1 MTNNLENY
9 ILNHIDEEPQ
19 LLQSMFREANVKL
32 LHPRMLSG
40 HLQGRLLKMFTQMIR
55 PRNVLELGTYTGYSA
70 LCIAEGLSSDALL
83 HTIEVNDEMED
94 FIKKYVSQSTQKDK
108 IKLYIGDAVDII
120 PAFEDEMFEMVFI
133 DADKRIYWK
142 YFEMILPKVKS
153 GGFLLVDNT
162 LWDGKVVKSVESN
175 DWQTKGILEFNERL
189 AKDERVT
196 KVILPLRDGITLIHK
211 N

>member
-1 MTNNLENY
+1 MTDHLEDY
-9 ILNHIDEEPQ
+9 ILSHIDKEPQ
-19 LLQSMFREANVKL
+19 LLQTMFREANVKL

-55 PRNVLELGTYTGYSA
+55 PHHVLELGTYTGYSA
-70 LCIAEGLSSDALL
+70 LCIAEGLSNDALL

-94 FIKKYVSQSTQKDK
+94 FINKYVSRSPQRDK

-120 PAFEDEMFEMVFI
+120 PTFEDEMFEMVFI

-142 YFEMILPKVKS
+142 YFEMILPKVAPR
-153 GGFLLVDNT
+153 GFILVDNT
-162 LWDGKVVKSVESN
+162 LWDGKVVEPVDAN
-175 DWQTKGILEFNERL
+175 DWQTKGILDFNERI

-196 KVILPLRDGITLIHK
+196 KVILPLRDGITLIRK

>member
-1 MTNNLENY
+1 MTDHLEDY
-9 ILNHIDEEPQ
+9 ILSHIDKEPQ
-19 LLQSMFREANVKL
+19 LLQTMFREANVKL

-142 YFEMILPKVKS
+142 YFEMILPKVAPR
-153 GGFLLVDNT
+153 GFLLVDNT
-162 LWDGKVVKSVESN
+162 LWDGKVVEPVDAN
-175 DWQTKGILEFNERL
+175 DWQTKGILDFNERI

-196 KVILPLRDGITLIHK
+196 KVILPLRDGITLIRK

>member
-1 MTNNLENY
+1 MQT
-9 ILNHIDEEPQ
+9 
-19 LLQSMFREANVKL
+19 MFREANVKL

-55 PRNVLELGTYTGYSA
+55 PHHVLELGTYTGYSA
-70 LCIAEGLSSDALL
+70 LCIAEGLSNDALL

-94 FIKKYVSQSTQKDK
+94 FINKYVSRSPQRDK

-120 PAFEDEMFEMVFI
+120 PTFEDEMFEMVFI

-142 YFEMILPKVKS
+142 YFEMILPKVAPR
-153 GGFLLVDNT
+153 GFLLVDNT
-162 LWDGKVVKSVESN
+162 LWDGKVVEPVDAN
-175 DWQTKGILEFNERL
+175 DWQTKGILDFNERI

-196 KVILPLRDGITLIHK
+196 KVILPLRDGITLIRK

>member
-1 MTNNLENY
+1 
-9 ILNHIDEEPQ
+9 
-19 LLQSMFREANVKL
+19 
-32 LHPRMLSG
+32 
-40 HLQGRLLKMFTQMIR
+40 
-55 PRNVLELGTYTGYSA
+55 LELGTYTGYSA

>member
-1 MTNNLENY
+1 MTDHLEDY
-9 ILNHIDEEPQ
+9 ILSHIDKEPQ
-19 LLQSMFREANVKL
+19 LLQTMFREANVKL

-55 PRNVLELGTYTGYSA
+55 PHHVLELGTYTGYSA
-70 LCIAEGLSSDALL
+70 LCIAEGLSNDALL

-94 FIKKYVSQSTQKDK
+94 FINKYVSRSPQRDK

-120 PAFEDEMFEMVFI
+120 PTFEDEMFEMVFI

-142 YFEMILPKVKS
+142 YFEMILPKVAPR
-153 GGFLLVDNT
+153 GFLLVDNT
-162 LWDGKVVKSVESN
+162 LWDGKVVEPVDAN
-175 DWQTKGILEFNERL
+175 DWQTKGILDFNERI

-196 KVILPLRDGITLIHK
+196 KVILPLRDGITLIRK

>member
-1 MTNNLENY
+1 MTDHLEDY
-9 ILNHIDEEPQ
+9 ILSHIDKEPQ
-19 LLQSMFREANVKL
+19 LLQTMFREANVKL

-55 PRNVLELGTYTGYSA
+55 PHHVLELGTYTGYSA
-70 LCIAEGLSSDALL
+70 LCIAEGLSNDALL

-94 FIKKYVSQSTQKDK
+94 FINKYVSRSPQRDK

-120 PAFEDEMFEMVFI
+120 PTFEDEMFEMVFI

-142 YFEMILPKVKS
+142 YFEMILPKVAPR
-153 GGFLLVDNT
+153 GFLLVDNT
-162 LWDGKVVKSVESN
+162 LWDGKVVESVDAN
-175 DWQTKGILEFNERL
+175 DWQTKGILDFNERI

-196 KVILPLRDGITLIHK
+196 KVILPLRDGITLIRK